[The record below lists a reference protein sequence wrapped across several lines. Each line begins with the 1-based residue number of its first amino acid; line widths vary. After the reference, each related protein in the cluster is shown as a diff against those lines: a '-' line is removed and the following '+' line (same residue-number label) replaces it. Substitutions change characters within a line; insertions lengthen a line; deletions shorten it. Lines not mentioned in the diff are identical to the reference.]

1 MTQKP
6 PRKIT
11 VLVVDDSGVSRDLLA
26 HILLAEPGLEIC
38 GYACN
43 GVEAFALVAEKN
55 PDVVTM
61 DIHMP
66 GLDGFET
73 TRQIMETQPRPI
85 VIVSASFD
93 AKDVAK
99 MFRALEAGAV
109 AAVEKPPGPSHPAH
123 AVLARRFV
131 ETVKA
136 MSEVRVV
143 RRWPRARSEARR
155 PVPAP
160 PPPSL
165 AKDGPPRLI
174 AIGASTGGPPALRLL
189 LAGLPKPCPV
199 PVLIVQHISA
209 GFIHGLAEWLTTMT
223 GMPVRLARHG
233 ELAEAGTA
241 LLAPDGCQ
249 MGIGADGRI
258 RCVPEPAEHGLRP
271 AVAFLFRAVARN
283 YGARSAGVLL
293 TGMGRDGAEE
303 LKMMR
308 DAGAVTFAQD
318 QESSIIHGMP
328 GEAIRLGAATHI
340 AAPERLAAL
349 LHALLSP
356 APAPSAP

>member
-1 MTQKP
+1 MSKP

-26 HILLAEPGLEIC
+26 RLLLAEPGIEIC

-43 GVEAFALVAEKN
+43 GEVAFAMIAEKN

-73 TRQIMETQPRPI
+73 TRRIMETQPRPI

-93 AKDVAK
+93 QSDVAK

-109 AAVEKPPGPSHPAH
+109 AAVEKPPGPGHPAH
-123 AVLARRFV
+123 AALARRFID
-131 ETVKA
+131 TVKA
-136 MSEVRVV
+136 MSEVRVI
-143 RRWPRARSEARR
+143 RRWPRARIEARR
-155 PVPAP
+155 PAPALP
-160 PPPSL
+160 PPTT
-165 AKDGPPRLI
+165 AGPLRLV
-174 AIGASTGGPPALRLL
+174 AIGASTGGPPALQRL
-189 LAGLPKPCPV
+189 LAGLPRPCPV

-209 GFIHGLAEWLTTMT
+209 GFIVGLAEWLTATT
-223 GMPVRLARHG
+223 GMPVRIAQHR
-233 ELAEAGTA
+233 ELAAPGTA

-258 RCVPEPAEHGLRP
+258 VCGSEPAEQGLRP
-271 AVAFLFRAVARN
+271 AVSFLFRAVARHF
-283 YGARSAGVLL
+283 GPRAAGVLL
-293 TGMGRDGAEE
+293 TGMGRDGAAE
-303 LKMMR
+303 LKLMR

-318 QESSIIHGMP
+318 QESSIVHGMP

-340 AAPERLAAL
+340 GSPECLAAHLHTL
-349 LHALLSP
+349 LTPLLSRP
-356 APAPSAP
+356 AP